1 MNPMSKK
8 LRFILVRVA
17 IGLISVS
24 IIFLV
29 SCGSKK
35 NETILEKIDTDTLNQ
50 IDVDNILSL
59 CINQDITDEI
69 LTEKGYIISD
79 EQTFSEM
86 DNAIW
91 YDCANMPSDTPLPIK
106 DFSIQL
112 SKNNNELVGFNF
124 YYEPIDIKDE
134 NLAKIISEYT
144 SLAGTDKF
152 TARSGE
158 KFTYEEIRA
167 FSESDFEQYGSKFEI
182 INVSAKESVSL
193 FLDIDDNGKVFFDGA
208 VHAQNQGQSSV

>member
-8 LRFILVRVA
+8 LRCILVSVA

-24 IIFLV
+24 IIFLI

-59 CINQDITDEI
+59 CINQGVTDEI
-69 LTEKGYIISD
+69 LTDKGYIISD

-91 YDCANMPSDTPLPIK
+91 YDCTQIPTGTSLPIK

-112 SKNNNELVGFNF
+112 SKNNNELVGYNF
-124 YYEPIDIKDE
+124 YYNPIDIEDV
-134 NLAKIISEYT
+134 NLEKIISVYT

-158 KFTYEEIRA
+158 NSHMKKY
-167 FSESDFEQYGSKFEI
+167 
-182 INVSAKESVSL
+182 VLSL
-193 FLDIDDNGKVFFDGA
+193 NLILSSTV
-208 VHAQNQGQSSV
+208 QNLR